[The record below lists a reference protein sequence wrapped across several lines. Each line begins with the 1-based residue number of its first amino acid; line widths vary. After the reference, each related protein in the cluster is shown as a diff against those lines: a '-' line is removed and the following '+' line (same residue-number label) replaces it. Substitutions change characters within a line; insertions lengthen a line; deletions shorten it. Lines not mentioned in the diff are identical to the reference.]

1 MKRISAFVFVV
12 LLLSPFCVQAQAGL
26 LERANELIRQG
37 QAKSALELLLP
48 AGAGFAT
55 DARYHYFLGIAYF
68 DAGQADKAIA
78 EYHEALRLKPDL
90 LQAEAELGRAYLLT
104 GDYLAAHQSFDR
116 VRAGNPPPEVLAS
129 IATYVDRVHDQAE
142 SQRQRFRGSI
152 TLGLGYDSNVNT
164 ATSAQ
169 QVTLPILGGIVAT
182 LSPQGR
188 ARSDSFHLFGIEAS
202 GFVPIDATTEAFGSG
217 AINGKLNHTVDT
229 LDTRSDSVAAGI
241 RHSFGENQVA
251 LSASVDSITLDNL
264 RVRDSNGL
272 NLEFRRIVH
281 PLAEVSGFAQ
291 FSRLDY
297 PRDPFRDADRE
308 VYGVAVNPVA
318 FGKRL
323 FNLPPVASIY
333 WGSERPMAAGVEHL
347 GHRLSGIRFAAF
359 AQFDPK
365 LSLFAGLSHERRV
378 YGAPDPL
385 FAVTR
390 IDKQTDFSAG
400 LIYGLDKDWSFM
412 PVISYTDTRSSLDV
426 FKYQRTA
433 ITATLRYQF

>member
-1 MKRISAFVFVV
+1 LKRISAFVFLV
-12 LLLSPFCVQAQAGL
+12 LLLSPFCVQAQTGL
-26 LERANELIRQG
+26 LDRANELIRQG

-48 AGAGFAT
+48 ASAGFAA

-68 DAGQADKAIA
+68 DDGQAEKAIA
-78 EYHEALRLKPDL
+78 EYHEALRLNPDL
-90 LQAEAELGRAYLLT
+90 FQAEAELGRAYLLT
-104 GDYLAAHQSFDR
+104 GDFLAAHTSFDR

-129 IATYVDRVHDQAE
+129 IATYVERIHTQAE
-142 SQRQRFRGSI
+142 SQRQRFRGSL

-182 LSPQGR
+182 LSPAGR
-188 ARSDSFHLFGIEAS
+188 ARSDSFHMFGIEAS
-202 GFVPIDATTEAFGSG
+202 GFVQLDGATEAFGSG

-229 LDTRSDSVAAGI
+229 FDARSDSFAAGI
-241 RHSFGENQVA
+241 RHTFGENQVA

-281 PLAEVSGFAQ
+281 PLAEVSAFAQ
-291 FSRLDY
+291 LSRLDY

-323 FNLPPVASIY
+323 FNLPPVASVY
-333 WGSERPMAAGVEHL
+333 WGSERPTAAGVGHL
-347 GHRLSGIRFAAF
+347 GHSLSGIRFAAF
-359 AQFDPK
+359 AQFDPR
-365 LSLFAGLSHERRV
+365 LSLFAGLSHERRL

-390 IDKQTDFSAG
+390 LDKQTDLSAG
-400 LIYGLDKDWSFM
+400 LIYGLNKDWSFT

-433 ITATLRYQF
+433 VTATLRYQF

>member
-1 MKRISAFVFVV
+1 LKRIAAIIALV

-26 LERANELIRQG
+26 LDRANELIRQG
-37 QAKSALELLLP
+37 QAKSALDLLLP
-48 AGAGFAT
+48 AGASFAA

-68 DAGQADKAIA
+68 DAGQAEKAIA
-78 EYHEALRLKPDL
+78 EYHEALRLNPDL

-129 IATYVDRVHDQAE
+129 IASYVERIHTQAE

-182 LSPQGR
+182 LSPAGR
-188 ARSDSFHLFGIEAS
+188 ARSDSFHMFGIEVS
-202 GFVPIDATTEAFGSG
+202 GFVPLDAATEAFGSG

-229 LDTRSDSVAAGI
+229 FDTRSDSFTAGI

-281 PLAEVSGFAQ
+281 PLAEVSAFAQ
-291 FSRLDY
+291 LTRLDY
-297 PRDPFRDADRE
+297 PRDPFRDANRE

-323 FNLPPVASIY
+323 FNLPPVASVY
-333 WGSERPMAAGVEHL
+333 WGSERPTAAGVGHL
-347 GHRLSGIRFAAF
+347 GHSLSGIRFAAF

-365 LSLFAGLSHERRV
+365 LSLFAGLSHERRL

-400 LIYGLDKDWSFM
+400 LIYGLNKDWSLT
-412 PVISYTDTRSSLDV
+412 PVISYTDTRSTLDV
-426 FKYQRTA
+426 FKYERTA
-433 ITATLRYQF
+433 ATVALRCQF

>member
-1 MKRISAFVFVV
+1 MKRIPAIVLLV

-48 AGAGFAT
+48 AGASFGA
-55 DARYHYFLGIAYF
+55 DARYHYFLGIAYV

-78 EYHEALRLKPDL
+78 EYQEALRLKPDL

-104 GDYLAAHQSFDR
+104 GNYLAAHQSFDR
-116 VRAGNPPPEVLAS
+116 VRAGNPPPDVLAS
-129 IATYVDRVHDQAE
+129 IATYVDRIHDQAE
-142 SQRQRFRGSI
+142 SQRQRFRGSL

-202 GFVPIDATTEAFGSG
+202 GFVPLDATTEAFGSG

-229 LDTRSDSVAAGI
+229 FDTRSDSFTAGI
-241 RHSFGENQVA
+241 RHTFGENQVA
-251 LSASVDSITLDNL
+251 LSANVDSITLDNQ

-272 NLEFRRIVH
+272 NFEFRRIVH
-281 PLAEVSGFAQ
+281 PLAEVSAFAQ

-333 WGSERPMAAGVEHL
+333 WGSERPTAAGVGHL

-359 AQFDPK
+359 AQFDPM
-365 LSLFAGLSHERRV
+365 LSLFAGLSHERRL

-390 IDKQTDFSAG
+390 LDKQTDFSAG
-400 LIYGLDKDWSFM
+400 LIYGLNKDWSFT
-412 PVISYTDTRSSLDV
+412 PVISYTDTRSSLEV
-426 FKYQRTA
+426 FKYSRTSGSL
-433 ITATLRYQF
+433 TLRYAF

>member
-1 MKRISAFVFVV
+1 LKRIPAIILLV

-26 LERANELIRQG
+26 LDRANELIRQG

-48 AGAGFAT
+48 AGAGFAE

-68 DAGQADKAIA
+68 DTGQAEKAIA
-78 EYHEALRLKPDL
+78 EYHEALRLKPDF
-90 LQAEAELGRAYLLT
+90 LQAEAELGRTYLLT

-116 VRAGNPPPEVLAS
+116 VRAGNPPSEVLAS
-129 IATYVDRVHDQAE
+129 IATYVERVHTQAE
-142 SQRQRFRGSI
+142 SQRQRFRGSL

-188 ARSDSFHLFGIEAS
+188 ARSDSFHLFGIEVS
-202 GFVPIDATTEAFGSG
+202 GFIPLDAATEAFGSG
-217 AINGKLNHTVDT
+217 AINGKLNHTIDT
-229 LDTRSDSVAAGI
+229 FDTRSDAAAAGI

-281 PLAEVSGFAQ
+281 PLAEISAFAQ
-291 FSRLDY
+291 LSRLDY

-333 WGSERPMAAGVEHL
+333 WGSERPTASGVGHL
-347 GHRLSGIRFAAF
+347 GHSLSGLRFAAF
-359 AQFDPK
+359 AQFDPR
-365 LSLFAGLSHERRV
+365 LSLFAGLSYERRL

-390 IDKQTDFSAG
+390 LDKQTDFSAG
-400 LIYGLDKDWSFM
+400 LIYGLNKDWSFT
-412 PVISYTDTRSSLDV
+412 PVISYTDTRSSLEV

-433 ITATLRYQF
+433 VTATLRYQF

>member
-1 MKRISAFVFVV
+1 LNRIPALILLI
-12 LLLSPFCVQAQAGL
+12 LLLSPFCAQAQAGL
-26 LERANELIRQG
+26 LDRANELIRQG

-48 AGAGFAT
+48 AGDGFAT
-55 DARYHYFLGIAYF
+55 DARYHYFLGIAWL
-68 DAGQADKAIA
+68 DVGQAEKAIA

-104 GDYLAAHQSFDR
+104 GNYLAAHQSFDR

-129 IATYVDRVHDQAE
+129 IATYVVRVHDQAE
-142 SQRQRFRGSI
+142 SQRQRFRGSL

-188 ARSDSFHLFGIEAS
+188 ARSDSFHLFAIEAS
-202 GFVPIDATTEAFGSG
+202 GFVPLDATTEAFGSG

-229 LDTRSDSVAAGI
+229 FDTRSDSAAAGI
-241 RHSFGENQVA
+241 RHSFGENQIA
-251 LSASVDSITLDNL
+251 LSANVDSITLDNQ
-264 RVRDSNGL
+264 RVRDSNGF

-281 PLAEVSGFAQ
+281 PLAEVSAFAQ
-291 FSRLDY
+291 LSRLDY
-297 PRDPFRDADRE
+297 PRDPLRDADRE

-333 WGSERPMAAGVEHL
+333 WGSERPTAPGVGHL

-359 AQFDPK
+359 AQFDLR
-365 LSLFAGLSHERRV
+365 LSLFAGLSHERRL

-390 IDKQTDFSAG
+390 LDKQTDFSAG
-400 LIYGLDKDWSFM
+400 LIYGLNKDWSFT
-412 PVISYTDTRSSLDV
+412 PVISYTDTRSPLDV

-433 ITATLRYQF
+433 VTATLRYQF

>member
-1 MKRISAFVFVV
+1 MKRIPAIVLLV

-48 AGAGFAT
+48 AGASFGA
-55 DARYHYFLGIAYF
+55 DARYHYFLGIAYV
-68 DAGQADKAIA
+68 DTGQADKAIA
-78 EYHEALRLKPDL
+78 EYQEALRLKPDL

-104 GDYLAAHQSFDR
+104 GNYLAAHQSFDR

-129 IATYVDRVHDQAE
+129 IATYVDRIHDQAE
-142 SQRQRFRGSI
+142 SQRQRFRGSL

-188 ARSDSFHLFGIEAS
+188 ARSDSFHLFGIEVS
-202 GFVPIDATTEAFGSG
+202 GFVPLDAATEAFGSG

-229 LDTRSDSVAAGI
+229 FDTRSDSVAAGI

-281 PLAEVSGFAQ
+281 PLAEVSAFAQ
-291 FSRLDY
+291 LSRLDY
-297 PRDPFRDADRE
+297 PRDPLRDADRE

-333 WGSERPMAAGVEHL
+333 WGSERPTAAGVGHL
-347 GHRLSGIRFAAF
+347 GHSLSGIRFAAF

-365 LSLFAGLSHERRV
+365 LSLFAGLSHERRL

-390 IDKQTDFSAG
+390 LDKQTDVSAG
-400 LIYGLDKDWSFM
+400 LMYGLNKDWSLT

-433 ITATLRYQF
+433 VTATLRYQF